1 MLEKWVRASRS
12 AQTRYN
18 RICHIWSAK
27 PRNFHFEKSKM
38 YSQERKLLRAIC
50 DAFPDSEIAVSF
62 SNLCNKDRD
71 DRKFEIDIFCHDTEI
86 NGKVYVKHVN
96 ITYFLNG
103 YVYLSYRTVS
113 TFRIIEF
120 NYKNISSLKPILDHI
135 NKSLAE
141 IEFNN

>member
-1 MLEKWVRASRS
+1 
-12 AQTRYN
+12 
-18 RICHIWSAK
+18 
-27 PRNFHFEKSKM
+27 M

-62 SNLCNKDRD
+62 SNLCVKDKD

-96 ITYFLNG
+96 ITHFLNG

>member
-50 DAFPDSEIAVSF
+50 DAYPDSEIAVSF

-86 NGKVYVKHVN
+86 NGKVYASCRYHC
-96 ITYFLNG
+96 G
-103 YVYLSYRTVS
+103 YS
-113 TFRIIEF
+113 TSVLR
-120 NYKNISSLKPILDHI
+120 PIRLFYSARDI
-135 NKSLAE
+135 
-141 IEFNN
+141 